1 MRLEYFFKILRSILG
16 RKKFCHT
23 RESFTM
29 CPNWNSWS
37 TTGTAFRFTFMKK
50 RKIFPNLLLKHS
62 YVSSNVCIMHSNL
75 SILFLSNQMATAKM
89 YFSQFENLKYAIF
102 RLVWNN
108 SKLESNK
115 KYCIKCFDSRH
126 SLRKCA
132 LYNMLIWDL
141 LIKIYFEH
149 LLKSFYT
156 HSFHRS

>member
-75 SILFLSNQMATAKM
+75 SIRFFIKPNGYRYNVLQPIR
-89 YFSQFENLKYAIF
+89 NLEYAILK
-102 RLVWNN
+102 LVWNM
-108 SKLESNK
+108 
-115 KYCIKCFDSRH
+115 IKDIRNWNQI
-126 SLRKCA
+126 KNIA
-132 LYNMLIWDL
+132 YNVLTLDIR
-141 LIKIYFEH
+141 YVNV
-149 LLKSFYT
+149 FYIIC
-156 HSFHRS
+156 